1 MKMDILKMI
10 KENTIDELRQ
20 SLKMELKEGLLENR
34 IDNISISR
42 LIAYMNKLE
51 CATASAYGELRYDNI
66 RDSVIKKAL
75 LKSGQVYQDSHEASG
90 QDDAPKDDASQD
102 GDCQDDAP
110 EIEEYEAEAVEDA
123 KSSSKCKADY
133 EVFTSVGTKSL
144 DKFKDDLN
152 IDANID
158 VEAIKNRCEN
168 AVTIMTAEA
177 NAILEDCKAQVGKT
191 HKVELISGK
200 KVVSQEGK
208 VYHPK
213 FQQIHDF
220 VKLGWNVYLYGEAG
234 TGKTTMG
241 KMLAETLN
249 LNFGFTSCNEESSKA
264 EFTGLMNVQGDFINV
279 DFLRIF
285 ENGGV
290 FLLDEIDRAN
300 SNTMTLLNKALEQG
314 EIDVPMRKEKPY
326 AKAHKDFVCI
336 CAGNTTG
343 TGNGSETYTGANKLD
358 RAFLDRFTMVHYDY
372 DSNLEKFLVGEHKI
386 VKEFLDALRERAKAK
401 NIDHI
406 ISTRLYKKGNEFFSS
421 GMTIEGKSTLR
432 AFAEN
437 VVCPIWSDR
446 EIRKVEL
453 NELIN
458 MIDKDELDS

>member
-1 MKMDILKMI
+1 
-10 KENTIDELRQ
+10 
-20 SLKMELKEGLLENR
+20 
-34 IDNISISR
+34 
-42 LIAYMNKLE
+42 
-51 CATASAYGELRYDNI
+51 
-66 RDSVIKKAL
+66 
-75 LKSGQVYQDSHEASG
+75 
-90 QDDAPKDDASQD
+90 
-102 GDCQDDAP
+102 
-110 EIEEYEAEAVEDA
+110 
-123 KSSSKCKADY
+123 
-133 EVFTSVGTKSL
+133 
-144 DKFKDDLN
+144 
-152 IDANID
+152 
-158 VEAIKNRCEN
+158 EN

-343 TGNGSETYTGANKLD
+343 TGNGSETYTGANKL
-358 RAFLDRFTMVHYDY
+358 
-372 DSNLEKFLVGEHKI
+372 
-386 VKEFLDALRERAKAK
+386 
-401 NIDHI
+401 
-406 ISTRLYKKGNEFFSS
+406 
-421 GMTIEGKSTLR
+421 
-432 AFAEN
+432 
-437 VVCPIWSDR
+437 
-446 EIRKVEL
+446 
-453 NELIN
+453 
-458 MIDKDELDS
+458 